1 MYNLL
6 TAVQQVRGIVKN
18 DLHYRPY
25 KMQIVQALQPLHY
38 NSRLH
43 FSQAMLHVIRN
54 GVLTTYGWVLS
65 EEAHFPLSGLINKQ
79 NLGANKT

>member
-1 MYNLL
+1 MCSSSEEIDEDTAYNLL
-6 TAVQQVRGIVKN
+6 SVKN
-18 DLHYRPY
+18 DLHYHPY

-43 FSQAMLHVIRN
+43 FSQVMLHVIRN

-65 EEAHFPLSGLINKQ
+65 EEAHSINKQ